1 MTSAIVIDDDK
12 DTVRLFSE
20 LLEENGVD
28 VIGRGYS
35 GKDAISLFEKRRPD
49 VILID
54 IMMSEGSGFYAIR
67 KIREKNLNAK
77 ILAVTADTTS
87 LTEEKLKKISVDI
100 IYKPFDMKQIISK
113 INN

>member
-1 MTSAIVIDDDK
+1 MTSVIVIDDDK

-20 LLEENGVD
+20 LLEENGVE
-28 VIGRGYS
+28 VIGKGYS
-35 GKDAISLFEKRRPD
+35 GKDAISLFEKKRPD

-54 IMMSEGSGFYAIR
+54 IMMPDGSGFYAIR
-67 KIREKNLNAK
+67 KIHEKNPNAK

-87 LTEEKLKKISVDI
+87 QTEEKLKKISIDV
-100 IYKPFDMKQIISK
+100 IYKPFDIKQIISK

>member
-1 MTSAIVIDDDK
+1 MASVIVIDDDK

-35 GKDAISLFEKRRPD
+35 GKEAVSLFEKKRPD
-49 VILID
+49 VMLID
-54 IMMSEGSGFYAIR
+54 IMMFEGSGFYAIR
-67 KIREKNLNAK
+67 KIHEKNPNTK
-77 ILAVTADTTS
+77 ILAVTADTTRQ
-87 LTEEKLKKISVDI
+87 TEEKLKKISIDV
-100 IYKPFDMKQIISK
+100 IYKPIDIKQVISK